1 MYEYVKEGKEEG
13 QEEEE
18 KRKWEN
24 KRCQLEKCLK
34 L

>member
-1 MYEYVKEGKEEG
+1 MYEYVKEGK
-13 QEEEE
+13 EEEE